1 MKKKIIYEIKGLYRD
16 SFRITGFEF
25 GKGKKSLCIVGS
37 MRGNEVQQL
46 YCCSQLVKKFRQLEE
61 ERRIRPDVKILIIPC
76 CNPYSINTQK
86 RFWTIDNTDINRMFP
101 GYDLGETTQRI
112 ADGIFSQIKDYEYGI
127 QFTSFYMPGEFIPH
141 VRLMDEGY
149 SDVITAMKFGM
160 PYVVKRTVRPYDTA
174 TLNYNW
180 QVWNTKAYSLYTST
194 TSRIDKKSAGQAVL
208 SVLRFCKSVGFVKY
222 QENGDHPSIVISD
235 KELISV
241 RTAKSGIFEP
251 LVKVGDSVDEGTPLA
266 EIINPYDGSV
276 METLYAPRRGT
287 LFFMHSDPITYAETA
302 VIKGRLQKDSWQEYK
317 RVLRQANNRIFNSG
331 SAG

>member
-208 SVLRFCKSVGFVKY
+208 SILRFCKSVGFVKY
-222 QENGDHPSIVISD
+222 QENDDHPSIVISD

-302 VIKGRLQKDSWQEYK
+302 VIKM
-317 RVLRQANNRIFNSG
+317 V
-331 SAG
+331 

>member
-86 RFWTIDNTDINRMFP
+86 RFWTLDNTDINRMFP

-302 VIKGRLQKDSWQEYK
+302 VIKM
-317 RVLRQANNRIFNSG
+317 V
-331 SAG
+331 